1 MKEKYR
7 VSFYNMLL
15 VTKNNFWQKE
25 LNIDAYIHRFYFQRL
40 ELGRYNEIEH
50 NRMVEKH
57 FRQTR

>member
-25 LNIDAYIHRFYFQRL
+25 LNIDAYIHRFYFNDL
-40 ELGRYNEIEH
+40 N
-50 NRMVEKH
+50 
-57 FRQTR
+57 